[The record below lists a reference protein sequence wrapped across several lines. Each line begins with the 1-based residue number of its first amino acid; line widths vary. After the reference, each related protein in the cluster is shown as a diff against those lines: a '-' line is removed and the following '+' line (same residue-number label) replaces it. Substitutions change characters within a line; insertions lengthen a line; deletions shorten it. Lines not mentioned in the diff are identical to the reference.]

1 MVEYAVH
8 GWWGMHASDENGRGG
23 AWWVTLRELLLHLDE
38 EGDLFVQ
45 PGRPEILEAIRR
57 LLSASWW
64 TTARSSGPPSRQR
77 LTRARRARA

>member
-45 PGRPEILEAIRR
+45 PGRPEILEAIEAFERKLVDDR
-57 LLSASWW
+57 KEQWAAIMAEEADQS
-64 TTARSSGPPSRQR
+64 
-77 LTRARRARA
+77 